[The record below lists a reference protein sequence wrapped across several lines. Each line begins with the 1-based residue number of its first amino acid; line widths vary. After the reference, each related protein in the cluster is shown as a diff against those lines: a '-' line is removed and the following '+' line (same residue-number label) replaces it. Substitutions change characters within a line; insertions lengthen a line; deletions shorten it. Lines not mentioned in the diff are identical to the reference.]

1 MKIFTVAAF
10 AWLAG
15 FAWLSSCAAAAEL
28 VLADDTRHEAKW
40 LGASPA
46 GLVFEI
52 DGQQK
57 AFTAAEIT
65 RWGALPAQRGGGVA
79 LLADGGQLLGEL
91 RSVDRERLVIES
103 PLLGQATVPL
113 TQVRAVALASP
124 ATPAAADRLTA
135 RLLAYAHDRDA
146 LVLQNGDELAGTL
159 LGVDGK
165 EARIEA
171 EVGATSVPLDQV
183 LAIISNPALTAAA
196 RRDEPRMIVGL
207 TDGSWFTAIA
217 MSAPAGNGGEPVID
231 LRGVGDWQARVA
243 VADVALL
250 LPLGHG
256 AAYLSDLEAQ
266 SYKHIPYLSL
276 AWPFLSDR
284 SATGGLLRQEGR
296 VYPKGL
302 GMHSAS
308 RVTYAIGPDDR
319 FFRAE
324 VALDASAGT
333 RGSVAFRVFVDS
345 EERFASGV
353 VRGGDPPTPVSID
366 VRGGKRL
373 SLLVDFAERG
383 DELDHANWLSARLT
397 R

>member
-1 MKIFTVAAF
+1 
-10 AWLAG
+10 
-15 FAWLSSCAAAAEL
+15 
-28 VLADDTRHEAKW
+28 
-40 LGASPA
+40 
-46 GLVFEI
+46 
-52 DGQQK
+52 
-57 AFTAAEIT
+57 
-65 RWGALPAQRGGGVA
+65 VA